1 MKRALRLTM
10 AALAAAFAALLVVA
24 AVAGWNGMLTRQR
37 VSLALRA
44 LRGEPMP
51 PAAAGEQKTS
61 KDLAAR
67 YAAEALAQRQ
77 LAVEDLKA
85 QEESLALEVNA
96 RRAEMARLEGDL
108 ARLRKDAADRV
119 EALVKAEKSFADARA
134 AQEKLVRTAA
144 FRREVETFENMR
156 ERDAARHLYGYENA
170 LAVELLKAFKADF
183 RAKVVTEIDKL
194 DRLSENAGREPKAP
208 ALLKRLWPGDANV
221 TALGAR

>member
-85 QEESLALEVNA
+85 QEEALALEVNA
-96 RRAEMARLEGDL
+96 RRADLARIDGDL
-108 ARLRKDAADRV
+108 ARLRKVAADRV
-119 EALVKAEKSFADARA
+119 EALVKAEKAFADARS
-134 AQEKLVRTAA
+134 AQEKLVRSAA

-194 DRLSENAGREPKAP
+194 DRLSENAKREPKAP
-208 ALLKRLWPGDANV
+208 ALLKLLWPGDANV
-221 TALGAR
+221 TALGGR